1 LEPQI
6 NTDEHRSGLN
16 EISGTVIGCAYS
28 VSNILGCGFLE
39 KVYENALIHEV
50 LKAQLAVEQQ
60 KSLAV
65 IYDGIVVGEY
75 IADMVVEN
83 RVLIEVKAVR
93 SLDEVHFTQCM
104 NYLKATRMN
113 LCLLMNFGTPRVTIK
128 RIIND

>member
-1 LEPQI
+1 
-6 NTDEHRSGLN
+6 
-16 EISGTVIGCAYS
+16 

-50 LKAQLAVEQQ
+50 RKAQLAVEQQ

-93 SLDEVHFTQCM
+93 SLDEVHFAQCM

-113 LCLLMNFGTPRVTIK
+113 LCLLMNFGTQGLRSSELLTTNK
-128 RIIND
+128 FGGR